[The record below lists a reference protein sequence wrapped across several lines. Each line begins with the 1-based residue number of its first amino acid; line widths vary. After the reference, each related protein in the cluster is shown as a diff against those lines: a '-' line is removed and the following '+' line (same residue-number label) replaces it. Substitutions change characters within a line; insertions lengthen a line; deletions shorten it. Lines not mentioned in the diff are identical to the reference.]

1 MHNSDA
7 IYTITSITVHQSD
20 TSQDMSTEYNTPILV
35 QSHRTDTKYNI
46 IPILIQ
52 V

>member
-1 MHNSDA
+1 MF
-7 IYTITSITVHQSD
+7 YTIASITVYQFD
-20 TSQDMSTEYNTPILV
+20 TSQDMSTEYNTPIPE
-35 QSHRTDTKYNI
+35 QSQRTDTKYNT